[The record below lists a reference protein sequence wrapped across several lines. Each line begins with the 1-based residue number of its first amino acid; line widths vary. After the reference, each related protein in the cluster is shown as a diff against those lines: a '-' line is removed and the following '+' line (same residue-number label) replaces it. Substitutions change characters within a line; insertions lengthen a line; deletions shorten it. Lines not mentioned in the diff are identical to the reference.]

1 MLHTTTVALYLLPSE
16 NENLPRPFGPDFF
29 TQLSLEQDLCPAV
42 TWKKYKHY
50 KAKLLVHQ
58 NPKIA
63 KRI

>member
-50 KAKLLVHQ
+50 KAKLLVH
-58 NPKIA
+58 
-63 KRI
+63 